1 MEIHTLCDEIQLQPE
16 IKSRVFDFVN
26 AFDFTAVD
34 RQLIALRDYEKMSE
48 ALAELQTILGEDT
61 DNIKILAC
69 MLKASADLYDIY
81 KEMGISDEIYIAT
94 MKCYTRFIDETYH
107 MTGKLYFDR
116 YWWTTRQAGCH
127 LFRIGELEYEMK
139 HIDDSIVIG
148 IHIPSD
154 ADFSPSKVDDSI
166 TNARRF
172 FSKYYPELSDTEYR
186 CHSWLLDHHL
196 RGMLNNDSN
205 ILYFQNLFEIIDEG
219 EVGSDFLEW
228 LYHTKSTDYAAL
240 PENTSLQ
247 KNVKKHLLSGGAIR
261 NTYGRLI

>member
-26 AFDFTAVD
+26 AFEFAAVD

-94 MKCYTRFIDETYH
+94 MKCYSRFIDETYH

-116 YWWTTRQAGCH
+116 SILTTVS
-127 LFRIGELEYEMK
+127 LSVFIFRRMRIFRLPKLMILLQTQGGF
-139 HIDDSIVIG
+139 SQNT
-148 IHIPSD
+148 IPSCQTPNTD
-154 ADFSPSKVDDSI
+154 VIHGF
-166 TNARRF
+166 
-172 FSKYYPELSDTEYR
+172 
-186 CHSWLLDHHL
+186 W
-196 RGMLNNDSN
+196 
-205 ILYFQNLFEIIDEG
+205 II
-219 EVGSDFLEW
+219 
-228 LYHTKSTDYAAL
+228 
-240 PENTSLQ
+240 
-247 KNVKKHLLSGGAIR
+247 I
-261 NTYGRLI
+261 

>member
-1 MEIHTLCDEIQLQPE
+1 MNILTLCDYIKLQPE
-16 IKSRVFDFVN
+16 IKFSVIEFVNDFDFNSVN
-26 AFDFTAVD
+26 K
-34 RQLIALRDYEKMSE
+34 QLIGFQNYEQMSNALS
-48 ALAELQTILGEDT
+48 ELQTALGEDT

-69 MLKASADLYDIY
+69 MLKASANVYDIY
-81 KEMGISDEIYIAT
+81 KEKGISDEIYIAT
-94 MKCYTRFIDETYH
+94 MKCYSRFIDETYR

-127 LFRIGELEYEMK
+127 LFRIDELEYEMK
-139 HIDDSIVIG
+139 HIDDDIVIG

-154 ADFSPSKVDDSI
+154 VDFSPSAVDDSI
-166 TNARRF
+166 ANARRF
-172 FSKYYPELSDTEYR
+172 FSKYYPELSNAEYC
-186 CHSWLLDHHL
+186 CHSWLLDSQL
-196 RGMLNNDSN
+196 RGMLKKDSN
-205 ILYFQNLFEIIDEG
+205 ILHFQNLFEIFDEG

>member
-94 MKCYTRFIDETYH
+94 MKCYSRFIDETYR
-107 MTGKLYFDR
+107 MTGKLYLPCIRFQP
-116 YWWTTRQAGCH
+116 YSVIQMCRQVAGTQERLTCNRRGLPRCLTENRPH
-127 LFRIGELEYEMK
+127 
-139 HIDDSIVIG
+139 SICG
-148 IHIPSD
+148 
-154 ADFSPSKVDDSI
+154 
-166 TNARRF
+166 
-172 FSKYYPELSDTEYR
+172 LSR
-186 CHSWLLDHHL
+186 
-196 RGMLNNDSN
+196 
-205 ILYFQNLFEIIDEG
+205 
-219 EVGSDFLEW
+219 
-228 LYHTKSTDYAAL
+228 
-240 PENTSLQ
+240 
-247 KNVKKHLLSGGAIR
+247 
-261 NTYGRLI
+261 